1 MHVYYTIDNIVKA
14 NHGGHYAAM
23 AHKHCKGCV
32 VTIWYTTTIV
42 TIPGGRLDNLKVVYR
57 KGI

>member
-1 MHVYYTIDNIVKA
+1 MVAV
-14 NHGGHYAAM
+14 YAAM
-23 AHKHCKGCV
+23 AHEHCKRYV

-42 TIPGGRLDNLKVVYR
+42 TIPRERLDNLKVVYR

>member
-1 MHVYYTIDNIVKA
+1 MVAVC
-14 NHGGHYAAM
+14 AAM
-23 AHKHCKGCV
+23 AHEHCKGYV
-32 VTIWYTTTIV
+32 VTIWYTTAIV